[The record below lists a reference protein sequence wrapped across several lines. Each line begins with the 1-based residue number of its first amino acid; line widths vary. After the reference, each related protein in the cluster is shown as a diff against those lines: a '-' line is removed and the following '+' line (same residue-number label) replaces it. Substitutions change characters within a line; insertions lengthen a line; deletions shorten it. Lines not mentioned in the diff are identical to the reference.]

1 MASAT
6 ITRRTPLAELPELL
20 TIDEA
25 AAWLRLGRNGAY
37 ELVRRGEIK
46 SVRLGRLLRVP
57 RAALEE
63 LAGGPQS

>member
-6 ITRRTPLAELPELL
+6 ITRRTPLAELPQML

-37 ELVRRGEIK
+37 ELIRRGEIK
-46 SVRLGRLLRVP
+46 SVRLGRLIRVP
-57 RAALEE
+57 REALEA
-63 LAGGPQS
+63 LGKAP